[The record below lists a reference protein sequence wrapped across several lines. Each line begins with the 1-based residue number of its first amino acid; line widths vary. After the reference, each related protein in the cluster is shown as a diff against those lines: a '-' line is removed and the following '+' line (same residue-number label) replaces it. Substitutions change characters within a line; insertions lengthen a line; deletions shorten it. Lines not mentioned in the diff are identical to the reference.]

1 MVFSIPAIIAYISSI
16 MTLNPGDV
24 ILTGTPA
31 GTSPLKEGDIL
42 ETQIEGIGRLVN
54 PVVKQTK

>member
-1 MVFSIPAIIAYISSI
+1 